1 MRTVR
6 PSLRAIPN
14 RGGESTR
21 STTQTNAINMPAS
34 SKGKT
39 LITFDVDGT
48 LIRASGK
55 DANKFHKDAFM
66 HGFREVYGV
75 ETHPVGIDVIQHH
88 GSTDQLISAAVMRHH
103 GVEESVIVDRMREHC
118 DAMSTYAVERKETA
132 ADGLE
137 LLQGV
142 VSLLQKLAARDDVVV
157 CLVTGNLEPIG
168 WAKMERLGVA
178 QYFTPP
184 RFGGFGSDHT
194 DRGEL
199 VALAAARAKSHGI
212 DIDPQRRF
220 HFGDTPADVS
230 AAESAVAVAVGLLT
244 GIFSREQLIDASTVD
259 DNLIV
264 FDDLSDTD
272 RVMRAVDLL

>member
-21 STTQTNAINMPAS
+21 STTRTNATNMPAS

-157 CLVTGNLEPIG
+157 V
-168 WAKMERLGVA
+168 W
-178 QYFTPP
+178 
-184 RFGGFGSDHT
+184 
-194 DRGEL
+194 
-199 VALAAARAKSHGI
+199 
-212 DIDPQRRF
+212 
-220 HFGDTPADVS
+220 
-230 AAESAVAVAVGLLT
+230 
-244 GIFSREQLIDASTVD
+244 
-259 DNLIV
+259 
-264 FDDLSDTD
+264 
-272 RVMRAVDLL
+272 

>member
-1 MRTVR
+1 MRASTVR
-6 PSLRAIPN
+6 LSLRAIPN
-14 RGGESTR
+14 RGTNSPTTR
-21 STTQTNAINMPAS
+21 TNATKMSPS

-48 LIRASGK
+48 LIRASGQ

-75 ETHPVGIDVIQHH
+75 ETYPVGIDVIQHH

-103 GVEESVIVDRMREHC
+103 GVEESVVVERMRAHC
-118 DAMSTYAVERKETA
+118 DAMSAYAVERKDTA

-137 LLQGV
+137 LLVGV

-157 CLVTGNLEPIG
+157 CLVTGNLQPIA

-178 QYFTPP
+178 EYFTPP

-199 VALAAARAKSHGI
+199 VALAAARAQSHGI
-212 DIDPQRRF
+212 DVDPHRRY
-220 HFGDTPADVS
+220 HFGDTPADIS
-230 AAESAVAVAVGLLT
+230 AAEAAGAIPVGLLT
-244 GIFSREQLIDASTVD
+244 GIFSRQQLIDASSTD
-259 DNLIV
+259 DLIV

-272 RVMRAVDLL
+272 RVMRAVGLL